1 MDANQY
7 TVYMA
12 RLEDLGCQIMDL
24 VVEMRAD
31 PPDGWQPPSLGAAAA
46 ALGLTGCV
54 SNLGSLGGDEEWS

>member
-1 MDANQY
+1 MDANNY

-12 RLEDLGCQIMDL
+12 RLEDIGCQLMDL

-46 ALGLTGCV
+46 ALGLTGCC
-54 SNLGSLGGDEEWS
+54 SLLGTMEGGE